1 MQLTLFNKSDPIS
14 GASGIPRN
22 MTTIAQK
29 LKSAGYHTMQAGKVC
44 AAHAVARRAAVAAA
58 RRRRSCRHAADVAA
72 AVVATLASPP
82 CRCAVALRARNV

>member
-29 LKSAGYHTMQAGKVC
+29 LKGAGYHTMQAGKVC
-44 AAHAVARRAAVAAA
+44 VAHAVARGAAAVAAA
-58 RRRRSCRHAADVAA
+58 RRRRCCRHAAD
-72 AVVATLASPP
+72 VATLASPP